1 MNFFLWTILSYYILG
16 IIYFIYININN
27 NKPLNYSIVF
37 ENNDENNDVNQIHD
51 VNLIQM
57 ENII

>member
-1 MNFFLWTILSYYILG
+1 MNFFLWTILSYYIIG
-16 IIYFIYININN
+16 IIYFFYININN

-37 ENNDENNDVNQIHD
+37 ENNDENQNENQIHD

-57 ENII
+57 DNII